1 MGTISRAEEIIKIET
16 EKRINQFKEGAKIK
30 GLELTEREEM
40 YFRMGIGYGIPIA
53 AIALANIDASELVF
67 KEDQNN
73 DNRTS

>member
-16 EKRINQFKEGAKIK
+16 EKRINQFKEEAKRK

-53 AIALANIDASELVF
+53 GIALANIDAFELVF
-67 KEDQNN
+67 KENQNN